1 MGETWIGLGGVVAD
15 AVAITAGA
23 IIMDGHESQ
32 TPPRK
37 QADQHGSAAGSH
49 AGPLSCVI
57 VEDQAM
63 FLDMLGGMLAMR
75 GGLKIVDR
83 ARSVA
88 AGKKCCLQHR
98 PDLLVLDLT
107 LADGNGLEVARTFL
121 EANPSGRVIVVS
133 GNSSD
138 FVCPAW
144 LNASLQA
151 VIDKN
156 ETFQALRQELDE
168 LLGPARPGHV
178 AHREAA
184 TLLTAREAEIF
195 ALIGDGFTSREIGEK
210 LSISEQ
216 TVQTHR
222 KRIAAKLGTHGDEL
236 TRVAVA
242 QRQSYLSRPA
252 E

>member
-1 MGETWIGLGGVVAD
+1 ME
-15 AVAITAGA
+15 
-23 IIMDGHESQ
+23 GHDPQ
-32 TPPRK
+32 IPPRK
-37 QADQHGSAAGSH
+37 SGDQPGSAAGH

-63 FLDMLGGMLAMR
+63 FLDMLGGMLSMR

-88 AGKKCCLQHR
+88 AGKRCCVQHR

-107 LADGNGLEVARTFL
+107 LADGSGLDVARTFL
-121 EANPSGRVIVVS
+121 EANPAGRVIVVS

-144 LNASLQA
+144 LNSSLQA

-178 AHREAA
+178 GHRDHSPA

-236 TRVAVA
+236 TRIAVA
-242 QRQSYLSRPA
+242 QRQSYFNRPA

>member
-1 MGETWIGLGGVVAD
+1 MHGQGSGSVSRGPD
-15 AVAITAGA
+15 
-23 IIMDGHESQ
+23 
-32 TPPRK
+32 
-37 QADQHGSAAGSH
+37 DQPSAASGH
-49 AGPLSCVI
+49 TGPLSCVI

-63 FLDMLGGMLAMR
+63 FLDMLGGMLSMR
-75 GGLKIVDR
+75 GGLRVVDR

-88 AGKKCCLQHR
+88 AGKRCCQQHR

-107 LADGNGLEVARTFL
+107 LADGSGLEVARAFL
-121 EANPSGRVIVVS
+121 EANPAGRVIVVS

-144 LNASLQA
+144 LNHSLQA

-168 LLGPARPGHV
+168 LLGPARSAPAV
-178 AHREAA
+178 PREGTPAE
-184 TLLTAREAEIF
+184 LLTAREAEIF

-210 LSISEQ
+210 LTISEQ

-236 TRVAVA
+236 TRLAVA
-242 QRQSYLSRPA
+242 QRQSYLARPA

>member
-1 MGETWIGLGGVVAD
+1 MSSDHEAGKSVEQAG
-15 AVAITAGA
+15 TA
-23 IIMDGHESQ
+23 
-32 TPPRK
+32 PV
-37 QADQHGSAAGSH
+37 H

-75 GGLKIVDR
+75 GGLNIVDR

-107 LADGNGLEVARTFL
+107 LADGSGLDVAQTFL
-121 EANPSGRVIVVS
+121 QANPAGRVIVVS
-133 GNSSD
+133 GNASD

-144 LNASLQA
+144 LNGALQA

-168 LLGPARPGHV
+168 LLGPARPGLSVHRDV
-178 AHREAA
+178 APA

-195 ALIGDGFTSREIGEK
+195 ALIGDGFTSREIGEQ

-236 TRVAVA
+236 TRIAVT
-242 QRQSYLSRPA
+242 QRQSYFSRPV

>member
-1 MGETWIGLGGVVAD
+1 MSSDHEAGKSVEQAG
-15 AVAITAGA
+15 TA
-23 IIMDGHESQ
+23 
-32 TPPRK
+32 PV
-37 QADQHGSAAGSH
+37 H

-63 FLDMLGGMLAMR
+63 FLDMLCGMLAMR

-107 LADGNGLEVARTFL
+107 LADGSGLDVAQTFL
-121 EANPSGRVIVVS
+121 QANPAGRVIVVS
-133 GNSSD
+133 GNASD

-144 LNASLQA
+144 LNGALQA

-168 LLGPARPGHV
+168 LLGPARPGLSVHRDV
-178 AHREAA
+178 APA

-195 ALIGDGFTSREIGEK
+195 ALIGDGFTSREIGEQ

-236 TRVAVA
+236 TRIAVT
-242 QRQSYLSRPA
+242 QRQSYFSRPV

>member
-1 MGETWIGLGGVVAD
+1 M
-15 AVAITAGA
+15 
-23 IIMDGHESQ
+23 IMDRQEGRMPQ
-32 TPPRK
+32 RK
-37 QADQHGSAAGSH
+37 PGDAGLPKGQ
-49 AGPLSCVI
+49 AGPLTCLI

-63 FLDMLGGMLAMR
+63 FLDMLSGMLSMR
-75 GGLKIVDR
+75 GWLRIIDR

-88 AGKKCCLQHR
+88 AGKKCCLEHR

-107 LADGNGLEVARTFL
+107 LADGNGLDVAQAFL
-121 EANPSGRVIVVS
+121 QANPVGRVIVVS

-144 LNASLQA
+144 LNGALQA

-168 LLGPARPGHV
+168 LLGVARPSIAGP
-178 AHREAA
+178 RDTAA
-184 TLLTAREAEIF
+184 STLLTAREAEIF
-195 ALIGDGFTSREIGEK
+195 ALIGEGFTSREIGER

-236 TRVAVA
+236 TRIAVA
-242 QRQSYLSRPA
+242 QRQSYFTRPA

>member
-1 MGETWIGLGGVVAD
+1 VSSDHEAGKSVEQAG
-15 AVAITAGA
+15 TA
-23 IIMDGHESQ
+23 
-32 TPPRK
+32 PV
-37 QADQHGSAAGSH
+37 H

-107 LADGNGLEVARTFL
+107 LADGSGLDVAQTFL
-121 EANPSGRVIVVS
+121 QANPAGRVIVVS
-133 GNSSD
+133 GNASD

-144 LNASLQA
+144 LNGALRA

-168 LLGPARPGHV
+168 LLGPARPGLSVHRDV
-178 AHREAA
+178 APA

-195 ALIGDGFTSREIGEK
+195 ALIGDGFTSREIGEQ

-236 TRVAVA
+236 TRIAVT
-242 QRQSYLSRPA
+242 QRQSYFSRPV

>member
-1 MGETWIGLGGVVAD
+1 MTHD
-15 AVAITAGA
+15 YKAG
-23 IIMDGHESQ
+23 
-32 TPPRK
+32 K
-37 QADQHGSAAGSH
+37 SAEQPGPAAAH

-63 FLDMLGGMLAMR
+63 FLDMLGGMLSMR

-107 LADGNGLEVARTFL
+107 LADGSGLEVAQTFL
-121 EANPSGRVIVVS
+121 HANPAGRVIVVS
-133 GNSSD
+133 GNASD

-144 LNASLQA
+144 LNGSLQA

-156 ETFQALRQELDE
+156 ETFQALWQELDE
-168 LLGPARPGHV
+168 LLGPARPGLTGHRDV
-178 AHREAA
+178 APA

-195 ALIGDGFTSREIGEK
+195 ALIGDGFTSREIGER

-236 TRVAVA
+236 TRIAVT
-242 QRQSYLSRPA
+242 QRQSYFTRPA

>member
-1 MGETWIGLGGVVAD
+1 MQGQGGGA
-15 AVAITAGA
+15 ATGGGGAQPAGA
-23 IIMDGHESQ
+23 GGH
-32 TPPRK
+32 
-37 QADQHGSAAGSH
+37 H
-49 AGPLSCVI
+49 GPLSCVI

-63 FLDMLGGMLAMR
+63 FLDMLGGMLSMR
-75 GGLKIVDR
+75 GGLRVVDR

-88 AGKKCCLQHR
+88 AGKRCCEQHR

-107 LADGNGLEVARTFL
+107 LADGSGLEVARVFL
-121 EANPSGRVIVVS
+121 QANPAGKVIVVS

-144 LNASLQA
+144 LNNSLQA

-168 LLGPARPGHV
+168 LLGPARAAQTV
-178 AHREAA
+178 HRGGTPAE
-184 TLLTAREAEIF
+184 LLTAREAEIF
-195 ALIGDGFTSREIGEK
+195 ALIGDGFTSREIGDQ

-236 TRVAVA
+236 TRLAVA
-242 QRQSYLSRPA
+242 QRQSYLARPA

>member
-1 MGETWIGLGGVVAD
+1 VSSDHE
-15 AVAITAGA
+15 AGKSV
-23 IIMDGHESQ
+23 E
-32 TPPRK
+32 
-37 QADQHGSAAGSH
+37 QAGIAPLH

-107 LADGNGLEVARTFL
+107 LADGSGLDVAQTFL
-121 EANPSGRVIVVS
+121 QANPAGRVIVVS
-133 GNSSD
+133 GNASD

-144 LNASLQA
+144 LNGALQA

-168 LLGPARPGHV
+168 LLGPARPGLSVHRDV
-178 AHREAA
+178 APA

-195 ALIGDGFTSREIGEK
+195 ALIGDGFTSREIGEQ

-236 TRVAVA
+236 TRIAVT
-242 QRQSYLSRPA
+242 QRQSYFSRPV